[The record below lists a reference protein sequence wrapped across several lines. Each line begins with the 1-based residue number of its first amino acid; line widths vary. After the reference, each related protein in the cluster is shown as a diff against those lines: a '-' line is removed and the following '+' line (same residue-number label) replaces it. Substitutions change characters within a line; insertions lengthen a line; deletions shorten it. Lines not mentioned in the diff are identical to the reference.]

1 MSPFHQTL
9 SSQKPSRN
17 GSDWAGRTLS
27 DHQDLDL
34 VVLVWPVEERDAGVF
49 SQEGSGS
56 GLRILDL
63 LQELHD
69 LAGRAVL
76 FGPQGRA
83 VRCGSR
89 PLGTLGSTLW
99 VSAGLRRC
107 RRLHCCAQVQ
117 NG

>member
-1 MSPFHQTL
+1 MCVNRQTE
-9 SSQKPSRN
+9 PER
-17 GSDWAGRTLS
+17 WTFS

-34 VVLVWPVEERDAGVF
+34 VVFVGPVEERDAGVL

-76 FGPQGRA
+76 GGSQGRA
-83 VRCGSR
+83 VRSRSR
-89 PLGTLGSTLW
+89 PL
-99 VSAGLRRC
+99 
-107 RRLHCCAQVQ
+107 
-117 NG
+117 